1 MKMSQPAQILAIILV
16 YLFGSLV
23 AWVHDVDIALPTFTF
38 GLVVFLPIIHYANE
52 YADYETESLTRRTPF
67 SGDSGAIPESGLT
80 SGMALKAA
88 WLALLVGSVLGLL
101 DKFLGLLSPTALAV
115 LV

>member
-1 MKMSQPAQILAIILV
+1 MSQPAQILAIILV

-38 GLVVFLPIIHYANE
+38 GMVVFLPIIHYANE
-52 YADYETESLTRRTPF
+52 YADYETESLTRRIPF

-80 SGMALKAA
+80 SGMAFKSS
-88 WLALLVGSVLGLL
+88 LACLVSRERLG
-101 DKFLGLLSPTALAV
+101 FA
-115 LV
+115 

>member
-1 MKMSQPAQILAIILV
+1 MQKTLSLPNVQRIALLVKMSRPAQILAIILV

-52 YADYETESLTRRTPF
+52 
-67 SGDSGAIPESGLT
+67 
-80 SGMALKAA
+80 
-88 WLALLVGSVLGLL
+88 
-101 DKFLGLLSPTALAV
+101 
-115 LV
+115 